1 MLRPGGT
8 FGIDLVP
15 DVPNWRE
22 YENRVQLRGRAGGAQ
37 LTLIESVRQDP
48 KRRLTTFEQ
57 KYVERRGDRTREHR
71 FDLTFRTLSVRQ
83 MTASSNAPDFA
94 STPCS
99 ATIGDAPGTTAP
111 TSGSSWRKRG
121 NISLLFSFFSGSF
134 DMSGHS
140 KWASIKHKK
149 GALDA
154 KRGKIFTRLI
164 KELTV
169 AARNGGGDP
178 DMNPR
183 LRSVIADAK
192 AANMPAENIKRAIRK
207 GTGEEPGVSYEEAQY
222 EAYGPGGAAVII
234 DVLTDNKNRTVG
246 ELRHMLEKHG
256 GNLASTNAVA
266 WMFAK
271 KGYIVV
277 EKSKADEEKLLGAV
291 LEAGADDMQDDDDN
305 WEVLS
310 APEAFQAVRDAVKQL
325 GVEPA
330 SAQVSM
336 IPQNY
341 VKLEG
346 KVAQQ
351 MLKLMEALDDQDDV
365 QHVWSNFD
373 ISEQEIEASLA

>member
-1 MLRPGGT
+1 
-8 FGIDLVP
+8 
-15 DVPNWRE
+15 
-22 YENRVQLRGRAGGAQ
+22 
-37 LTLIESVRQDP
+37 
-48 KRRLTTFEQ
+48 
-57 KYVERRGDRTREHR
+57 
-71 FDLTFRTLSVRQ
+71 
-83 MTASSNAPDFA
+83 
-94 STPCS
+94 
-99 ATIGDAPGTTAP
+99 
-111 TSGSSWRKRG
+111 
-121 NISLLFSFFSGSF
+121 
-134 DMSGHS
+134 MSGHS

-164 KELTV
+164 KELTI

-192 AANMPAENIKRAIRK
+192 AANMPADNIKRAIRK

-266 WMFAK
+266 WMFNK
-271 KGYIVV
+271 KGYIVI
-277 EKSKADEEKLLGAV
+277 EKAKADEEKLLGAV
-291 LEAGADDMQDDDDN
+291 LEAGADDMQDDADN

-325 GVEPA
+325 GIEPA

-336 IPQNY
+336 IPQNL
-341 VKLEG
+341 VMLEG

-351 MLKLMEALDDQDDV
+351 MLKLMEAIDDLDDV

-373 ISEQEIEASLA
+373 VSEQEIEASLA